1 MTEIWPPE
9 GARAH
14 FRVVSM
20 CRATLDTA
28 VDTFATGSWR
38 IWCPP
43 LPRAIATRLVPLATL
58 AAATMALDAPL
69 DIRGRATSPKPGRER
84 NDGKFGHPPRRVQTV
99 EMDNSGTPP
108 PDSPEGA
115 GTTVF
120 EHALPP
126 DWRDVN
132 YRRVGEHAQF
142 VAAVIELAF
151 SKAWAGSTRTEDM
164 RLETTQLS
172 GARDEKGFNDIA
184 WSALLRPE
192 WQDGSQ
198 EPRRIHVVI
207 EAQWTVQPSMPF
219 RVMQYEGMRY
229 RLLQQGRKPAPRIQT
244 IVLYTGD
251 RPWDV
256 SLEAGES
263 IDAVQVDT
271 LPRVHYEVVDLQR
284 LEAGPGTQNIVALLA
299 GVVRG
304 ETFEGLTCAV
314 AALARRL
321 AALGDVNLERD
332 MFELVQAEGQVKW
345 PDFDWQR
352 SADLAGLVR
361 RLKEAEMTWPEKW
374 MTQMRP
380 NWREEVN
387 AELRAEQ
394 EPKMEAELQPKV
406 EAKLRTELQPK
417 VEAGLRTELVP
428 KVEAGLRTEL
438 VPKVEADLRAEL
450 RAEVREELREEMRAE
465 ERGH

>member
-1 MTEIWPPE
+1 MDD
-9 GARAH
+9 
-14 FRVVSM
+14 S
-20 CRATLDTA
+20 
-28 VDTFATGSWR
+28 
-38 IWCPP
+38 
-43 LPRAIATRLVPLATL
+43 
-58 AAATMALDAPL
+58 
-69 DIRGRATSPKPGRER
+69 
-84 NDGKFGHPPRRVQTV
+84 GK
-99 EMDNSGTPP
+99 PP

-142 VAAVIELAF
+142 VAAVIELAYGTG
-151 SKAWAGSTRTEDM
+151 WVGSTKPEDM

-192 WQDGSQ
+192 WQDGSP

-207 EAQWTVQPSMPF
+207 EVQWTVDVSMPF
-219 RVMQYEGMRY
+219 RVMQYEAMRY
-229 RLLQQGRKPAPRIQT
+229 RHLQTGRKAPRIQT
-244 IVLYTGD
+244 IVLYTGEK
-251 RPWDV
+251 PWDV
-256 SLEAGES
+256 SLEAGEA
-263 IDAVQVDT
+263 IDAVEVDT
-271 LPRVHYEVVDLQR
+271 RPRVHYEVVDLQR
-284 LEAGPGTQNIVALLA
+284 LEAGPGTQNIVELLA

-304 ETFEGLTCAV
+304 ETFEGLACAV

-321 AALGDVNLERD
+321 AELDDVNLERD

-345 PDFDWQR
+345 PDFDWQQ

-361 RLKEAEMTWPEKW
+361 LLKEEEMTWPEKW

-380 NWREEVN
+380 NWREEVD
-387 AELRAEQ
+387 ADLRTERAPKVDADLRTELL
-394 EPKMEAELQPKV
+394 PKVDADLRTELLPKVETGLRTELLPKVETGLRTELLPKVETGLRTELLPKVETGLRTELLPKVEAELYPQV

-417 VEAGLRTELVP
+417 VEAKLE
-428 KVEAGLRTEL
+428 
-438 VPKVEADLRAEL
+438 AEL
-450 RAEVREELREEMRAE
+450 RAKLEDAS
-465 ERGH
+465 HK

>member
-1 MTEIWPPE
+1 MTPQLTLLQQAPGGFGVRPCPERLQPGWSRWQPWPQ
-9 GARAH
+9 
-14 FRVVSM
+14 
-20 CRATLDTA
+20 ATT
-28 VDTFATGSWR
+28 
-38 IWCPP
+38 
-43 LPRAIATRLVPLATL
+43 
-58 AAATMALDAPL
+58 ALDAPL
-69 DIRGRATSPKPGRER
+69 DIRGRATSPSPGQER
-84 NDGKFGHPPRRVQTV
+84 NDGKCGHPPRRVQTV

-151 SKAWAGSTRTEDM
+151 SKAWVGSTRTEDM

-207 EAQWTVQPSMPF
+207 EVQWTVQPSMPF

-263 IDAVQVDT
+263 IEAVQVDT

-284 LEAGPGTQNIVALLA
+284 LEADPGTKNIVALLA

-304 ETFEGLTCAV
+304 ETMESVTRAV

-321 AALGDVNLERD
+321 AELGDVNLERD
-332 MFELVQAEGQVKW
+332 MFGLVQAEGQVKW
-345 PDFDWQR
+345 PDFDWQQP
-352 SADLAGLVR
+352 ADLAGLVR
-361 RLKEAEMTWPEKW
+361 LLKEAEMTWPEKW

-380 NWREEVN
+380 NWREEVD
-387 AELRAEQ
+387 AELRAEEAPKVIAELRAER
-394 EPKMEAELQPKV
+394 EPKVIAELRAELYPKV
-406 EAKLRTELQPK
+406 EAELRPQVKAE
-417 VEAGLRTELVP
+417 
-428 KVEAGLRTEL
+428 
-438 VPKVEADLRAEL
+438 LRAEL
-450 RAEVREELREEMRAE
+450 RTEVKEELREEIRAE
-465 ERGH
+465 ERGQ

>member
-1 MTEIWPPE
+1 
-9 GARAH
+9 
-14 FRVVSM
+14 
-20 CRATLDTA
+20 
-28 VDTFATGSWR
+28 
-38 IWCPP
+38 
-43 LPRAIATRLVPLATL
+43 
-58 AAATMALDAPL
+58 
-69 DIRGRATSPKPGRER
+69 
-84 NDGKFGHPPRRVQTV
+84 
-99 EMDNSGTPP
+99 
-108 PDSPEGA
+108 
-115 GTTVF
+115 
-120 EHALPP
+120 
-126 DWRDVN
+126 
-132 YRRVGEHAQF
+132 
-142 VAAVIELAF
+142 
-151 SKAWAGSTRTEDM
+151 M

-219 RVMQYEGMRY
+219 RVMQYEAMRY

-251 RPWDV
+251 KPWDV
-256 SLEAGES
+256 SLEAGEA
-263 IDAVQVDT
+263 IEAVMADT

-380 NWREEVN
+380 NWREEVD
-387 AELRAEQ
+387 AELRAER
-394 EPKMEAELQPKV
+394 EPKVDAE
-406 EAKLRTELQPK
+406 
-417 VEAGLRTELVP
+417 
-428 KVEAGLRTEL
+428 
-438 VPKVEADLRAEL
+438 LRAEL
-450 RAEVREELREEMRAE
+450 RPQVKAELRAELRTEVKEELREEIRAE
-465 ERGH
+465 ERGQ

>member
-1 MTEIWPPE
+1 
-9 GARAH
+9 
-14 FRVVSM
+14 
-20 CRATLDTA
+20 
-28 VDTFATGSWR
+28 
-38 IWCPP
+38 
-43 LPRAIATRLVPLATL
+43 
-58 AAATMALDAPL
+58 
-69 DIRGRATSPKPGRER
+69 
-84 NDGKFGHPPRRVQTV
+84 
-99 EMDNSGTPP
+99 MDNSGTPP

-120 EHALPP
+120 EHGLPP
-126 DWRDVN
+126 DWRDVK

-142 VAAVIELAF
+142 VAAVIELAYGTG
-151 SKAWAGSTRTEDM
+151 WVGSTKPEDM

-192 WQDGSQ
+192 WQDGSP

-207 EAQWTVQPSMPF
+207 EVQWTVDVSMPF
-219 RVMQYEGMRY
+219 RVMQYEAMRY
-229 RLLQQGRKPAPRIQT
+229 RHLQTGRKAPRIQT
-244 IVLYTGD
+244 IVLYTGEK
-251 RPWDV
+251 PWDV
-256 SLEAGES
+256 SLEAGEA
-263 IDAVQVDT
+263 IDEVEVDT
-271 LPRVHYEVVDLQR
+271 RPRVHYEVVDLQR

-304 ETFEGLTCAV
+304 ETFEGLACAV

-321 AALGDVNLERD
+321 AELDDVNLERD

-352 SADLAGLVR
+352 SADLAGLVQL
-361 RLKEAEMTWPEKW
+361 LKEEEMTWPEKW

-387 AELRAEQ
+387 AELRTE
-394 EPKMEAELQPKV
+394 EAPKV
-406 EAKLRTELQPK
+406 NAELRTELLPK
-417 VEAGLRTELVP
+417 VDAELRTELEP
-428 KVEAGLRTEL
+428 KV
-438 VPKVEADLRAEL
+438 KAEL
-450 RAEVREELREEMRAE
+450 REELRGEVKQELREEMRAE